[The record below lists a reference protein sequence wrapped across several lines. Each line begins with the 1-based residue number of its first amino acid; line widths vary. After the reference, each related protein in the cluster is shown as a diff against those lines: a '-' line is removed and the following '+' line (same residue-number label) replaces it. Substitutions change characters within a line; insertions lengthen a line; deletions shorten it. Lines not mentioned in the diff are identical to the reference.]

1 MPKSVLVY
9 CLFQG
14 WIQSD
19 LLGEGGGGG
28 GGDYV

>member
-19 LLGEGGGGG
+19 LLGEGGGGVI
-28 GGDYV
+28 DYV